1 MSYKYPVDIHVN
13 HFDLDVSGVAGFF
26 GGEEAIS
33 AMQTINLY
41 KYRKWMGWYSSP
53 GSWNA
58 GKKFGMLA
66 IPVCGTPWLFPGPN
80 EDPAKFF
87 ELDGK
92 QGPKY
97 VAARF

>member
-1 MSYKYPVDIHVN
+1 MSYKYPVDIHAG

-33 AMQTINLY
+33 AMQTIHLY
-41 KYRKWMGWYSSP
+41 KYRKWMGWYNFP
-53 GSWNA
+53 GSWNV

-66 IPVCGTPWLFPGPN
+66 NSRLLDGLFPGPH

-92 QGPKY
+92 QGLKY
-97 VAARF
+97 VAARS